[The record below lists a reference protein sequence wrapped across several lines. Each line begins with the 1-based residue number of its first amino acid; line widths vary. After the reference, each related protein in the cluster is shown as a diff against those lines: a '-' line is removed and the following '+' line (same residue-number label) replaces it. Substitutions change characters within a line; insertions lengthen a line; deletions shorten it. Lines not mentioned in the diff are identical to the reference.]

1 MVESEMVR
9 VRQMS
14 DAERMAVNLLTHQER
29 LAALVQAGQAKMQNA
44 LDEHGYVTQLSEQAP
59 RWNTK
64 AMASWG
70 SSTDGTEMV
79 VWKKDD
85 GWYGC
90 LQGVHEGNGFE
101 SEDDGPYPSREEA
114 EAAMRDYYAEGEE
127 DAAHVQDMA
136 DLLDFHQA

>member
-1 MVESEMVR
+1 MAETEMVR
-9 VRQMS
+9 VGQMS
-14 DAERMAVNLLTHQER
+14 ENERVAVNTLTPSER
-29 LAALVQAGQAKMQNA
+29 KEALVEAGQAKMQGA
-44 LDEHGYVTQLSEQAP
+44 LDAHGYVTVLSEQAP

-64 AMASWG
+64 SMASWG

-90 LQGVHEGNGFE
+90 LQGVYQGNGFE

-114 EAAMRDYYAEGEE
+114 EEAMRDYYADGQE

-136 DLLDFHQA
+136 ELLDYHEA